1 MRLAAPPGAGR
12 PNLKMPGLRTDTAP
26 TWWDRTSCLINPEKQ
41 GTEMITTT
49 FTERR
54 ELAHRISNGID
65 VRLFWGQSSNRVTIA
80 VFDSHSDEA
89 LEFEVDARAA
99 LDAFKHPYAYAA
111 TRQASHLAAARSAAT
126 ARPRS

>member
-1 MRLAAPPGAGR
+1 M
-12 PNLKMPGLRTDTAP
+12 MP
-26 TWWDRTSCLINPEKQ
+26 
-41 GTEMITTT
+41 TT

-89 LEFEVDARAA
+89 LEFDVDAGAA
-99 LDAFKHPYAYAA
+99 LDAFNHPYAYAA
-111 TRQASHLAAARSAAT
+111 TRPFRDLGAT
-126 ARPRS
+126 RHPTTNELSDHV